1 MKKNDIFENLADDIN
16 NANFSEENK
25 SRLLKNIR
33 KLKSEKINLL
43 ITGATG
49 SGKSSTINALFDTE
63 IAKVGVGVEPETMDI
78 SSFRLN
84 DELRFWDTPGLGDSL
99 EKDKLHSMKIIDLL
113 NKDYYTNNKQYG
125 FIDVVLIVLEGGIR
139 DMGTVYSLINQLV
152 IPNFPKDRIIVAIN
166 QADMAMKGKYW
177 DKLKNKPEKELIN
190 FLEDKAIS
198 IKKRVKEATNIDII
212 KPIYYSAEYGYNVDL
227 LLEKIVDCL
236 PNTKRNL

>member
-1 MKKNDIFENLADDIN
+1 MVKKNKNSQEALVQKIKSIGVYPIDIM
-16 NANFSEENK
+16 
-25 SRLLKNIR
+25 
-33 KLKSEKINLL
+33 

-49 SGKSSTINALFDTE
+49 SGKSSTINAISKSYL
-63 IAKVGVGVEPETMDI
+63 AKIGKSVEPETMDI
-78 SSFRLN
+78 SSFRLS
-84 DELRFWDTPGLGDSL
+84 DELRFWDTPGLGDGL
-99 EKDKLHSMKIIDLL
+99 EKDKLHSKKIIDLL

-177 DKLKNKPEKELIN
+177 NEMENKPKKELLN
-190 FLEDKAIS
+190 FLEEKASS
-198 IKKRVKEATNIDII
+198 IKSRVKEATNIDII

-236 PNTKRNL
+236 PNTKRNF

>member
-1 MKKNDIFENLADDIN
+1 MIQINKNSQESLVQKIKSIGVYPIDIM
-16 NANFSEENK
+16 
-25 SRLLKNIR
+25 
-33 KLKSEKINLL
+33 

-49 SGKSSTINALFDTE
+49 SGKSSTINAISKSYL
-63 IAKVGVGVEPETMDI
+63 AKIGKSVEPEPRDI

-125 FIDVVLIVLEGGIR
+125 FIDVILIVLEGGIR
-139 DMGTVYSLINQLV
+139 DMGTVYNLINQLV

>member
-1 MKKNDIFENLADDIN
+1 MIQINKNSQESLVQKIKSIGVYPIDIM
-16 NANFSEENK
+16 
-25 SRLLKNIR
+25 
-33 KLKSEKINLL
+33 

-49 SGKSSTINALFDTE
+49 SGKSSTINAISKSYL
-63 IAKVGVGVEPETMDI
+63 AKIGKSVEPETMDI

-125 FIDVVLIVLEGGIR
+125 FIDVILIVLEGGIR
-139 DMGTVYSLINQLV
+139 DMGTVYNLINQLV

-190 FLEDKAIS
+190 FLEDRAIS

>member
-1 MKKNDIFENLADDIN
+1 MVQINKNSQEALVQKIKSIGVYPIDIM
-16 NANFSEENK
+16 
-25 SRLLKNIR
+25 
-33 KLKSEKINLL
+33 

-49 SGKSSTINALFDTE
+49 SGKSSTINAISKSYL
-63 IAKVGVGVEPETMDI
+63 AKIGKSVEPETMDI
-78 SSFRLN
+78 SSFRLS
-84 DELRFWDTPGLGDSL
+84 DELRFWDTPGLGDGL
-99 EKDKLHSMKIIDLL
+99 EKDKLHSKKIIDLL

-177 DKLKNKPEKELIN
+177 NEMENKPKKELLN
-190 FLEDKAIS
+190 FLEEKASS
-198 IKKRVKEATNIDII
+198 IKSRVKEATNIDII
-212 KPIYYSAEYGYNVDL
+212 KPNYYSAEYGYNVDL

-236 PNTKRNL
+236 PNTKRNF

>member
-1 MKKNDIFENLADDIN
+1 MIQINKNSQESLVQKIKSIGVYPIDIM
-16 NANFSEENK
+16 
-25 SRLLKNIR
+25 
-33 KLKSEKINLL
+33 

-49 SGKSSTINALFDTE
+49 SGKSSTINAISKSYL
-63 IAKVGVGVEPETMDI
+63 AKIGKSVEPETMDI
-78 SSFRLN
+78 SSFRLS
-84 DELRFWDTPGLGDSL
+84 DELRFWDTPGLGDGL
-99 EKDKLHSMKIIDLL
+99 EKDKLHSKKIIDLL

-139 DMGTVYSLINQLV
+139 DMGTVYNLINQLV

>member
-1 MKKNDIFENLADDIN
+1 MIQINKNSQESLVQKIKSIGVYPIDIM
-16 NANFSEENK
+16 
-25 SRLLKNIR
+25 
-33 KLKSEKINLL
+33 

-49 SGKSSTINALFDTE
+49 SGKSSTINAISKSYL
-63 IAKVGVGVEPETMDI
+63 AKIGKSVEPETMDI

-125 FIDVVLIVLEGGIR
+125 FIDVILIVLEGGIR
-139 DMGTVYSLINQLV
+139 DMGTVYNLINQLV